1 MQTIMILEMKL
12 TSQTVFVQWC
22 QKNWVLSCKM
32 RRNRVKEHK
41 LHVRL
46 KAQDHQSLNLQKEER
61 GRSGSQLNL
70 WGSLLNLL
78 LMLPI
83 KIVSNQLRSKII
95 NNRKVYLKFKENLT
109 IQGSRAR
116 VTSKASK
123 KTNQVGTTK
132 KALIQIIRCLLANRY
147 AL

>member
-1 MQTIMILEMKL
+1 
-12 TSQTVFVQWC
+12 
-22 QKNWVLSCKM
+22 M

-78 LMLPI
+78 LMLRI

-95 NNRKVYLKFKENLT
+95 DNRKVYLKFKENLT

-116 VTSKASK
+116 ETSKASK
-123 KTNQVGTTK
+123 KANQVVTTK
-132 KALIQIIRCLLANRY
+132 KVLIQVIRCLLANRY